1 MDLGKRGLEFGWGLR
16 AVCPLINE
24 APPLVMQIPARP
36 PAAAAKNPPAERLPS
51 GPPARRGRTRDPSRP
66 ARRHQ
71 GPARSTSIAVSHENR
86 DGHLVIEPERPRP
99 KNDLCRSADRTAGAA
114 AVPARRARGPVR
126 QATTASAGP
135 AIRSAHGG
143 CGLRRRA
150 VFTPAPRAR
159 YRPVDYATT
168 SAGPRHMARPRRRG
182 PRARERRSARA
193 RAGNRAARGACRAP
207 KARGG
212 AEQYW
217 CACEFL
223 RGAGARRPGQKSQG
237 AGCRC
242 CFAPRARPRGGKRAC
257 SRARTPDAR
266 RSEVWY

>member
-1 MDLGKRGLEFGWGLR
+1 MIRRGYCGGPGIEFTWRCFTLLPLMD
-16 AVCPLINE
+16 E
-24 APPLVMQIPARP
+24 APPLEVEIPRPPACP

-86 DGHLVIEPERPRP
+86 DGHLVTEPERPRP

-223 RGAGARRPGQKSQG
+223 RGVQAPARRTMMVLASGIG
-237 AGCRC
+237 LM
-242 CFAPRARPRGGKRAC
+242 
-257 SRARTPDAR
+257 D
-266 RSEVWY
+266 

>member
-1 MDLGKRGLEFGWGLR
+1 MK
-16 AVCPLINE
+16 CC
-24 APPLVMQIPARP
+24 APASAGRP
-36 PAAAAKNPPAERLPS
+36 AAKNPPAERLPS

-71 GPARSTSIAVSHENR
+71 GPARSTSIAVSHANR

-168 SAGPRHMARPRRRG
+168 SAGPRHMARSRRRHA
-182 PRARERRSARA
+182 ARNSRSTARTKSLG
-193 RAGNRAARGACRAP
+193 RRAALHGVNSGA
-207 KARGG
+207 
-212 AEQYW
+212 
-217 CACEFL
+217 
-223 RGAGARRPGQKSQG
+223 
-237 AGCRC
+237 
-242 CFAPRARPRGGKRAC
+242 
-257 SRARTPDAR
+257 T
-266 RSEVWY
+266 

>member
-1 MDLGKRGLEFGWGLR
+1 MWERCGEPRIKFRYLHLAF
-16 AVCPLINE
+16 VPLIDE
-24 APPLVMQIPARP
+24 APPLEVEIRWRR
-36 PAAAAKNPPAERLPS
+36 PAAAAKNPPAARLPS

-71 GPARSTSIAVSHENR
+71 GPARSTSIAVSHANR

-126 QATTASAGP
+126 RATTASAGP
-135 AIRSAHGG
+135 AIRPAHGG

-168 SAGPRHMARPRRRG
+168 RAGPRHKARPR
-182 PRARERRSARA
+182 PRALPAVSYTNLRA
-193 RAGNRAARGACRAP
+193 HETDSYILWRL
-207 KARGG
+207 
-212 AEQYW
+212 
-217 CACEFL
+217 L
-223 RGAGARRPGQKSQG
+223 R
-237 AGCRC
+237 
-242 CFAPRARPRGGKRAC
+242 
-257 SRARTPDAR
+257 
-266 RSEVWY
+266 

>member
-1 MDLGKRGLEFGWGLR
+1 MLFRGEAKLR
-16 AVCPLINE
+16 RRSEAEPLANDDAAAVFHVP
-24 APPLVMQIPARP
+24 PARP
-36 PAAAAKNPPAERLPS
+36 RRPPKIRPPSAFPADHPRAAGALGTPP
-51 GPPARRGRTRDPSRP
+51 RP
-66 ARRHQ
+66 AQRHQ

-135 AIRSAHGG
+135 AIRPAHGG

-212 AEQYW
+212 AEQHW

-223 RGAGARRPGQKSQG
+223 RGAGARRPGQQKSQAS

-257 SRARTPDAR
+257 SRARTPHAR